1 MTLIKYQFER
11 RKEFVRLDWF
21 MFNIWIFALIAGI
34 TLLILSGC
42 KRYIDWVKDKMPMPK
57 EKIIKLEKSGAIGLI
72 TISVL
77 SLLRELL
84 KN

>member
-1 MTLIKYQFER
+1 M
-11 RKEFVRLDWF
+11 DWF
-21 MFNIWIFALIAGI
+21 NLSLWLFALILGI
-34 TLLILSGC
+34 TLLILSGS
-42 KRYIDWVKDKMPMPK
+42 KRYIDLVKEKMPMPE
-57 EKIIKLEKSGAIGLI
+57 EKIIKLEKNGAIGLI

>member
-1 MTLIKYQFER
+1 MFYIWL
-11 RKEFVRLDWF
+11 FV
-21 MFNIWIFALIAGI
+21 LIAGI
-34 TLLILSGC
+34 ALLILSGS
-42 KRYIDWVKDKMPMPK
+42 KKYIDWVKERIPMPE

-77 SLLRELL
+77 SLLRVLF

>member
-1 MTLIKYQFER
+1 M
-11 RKEFVRLDWF
+11 DWF
-21 MFNIWIFALIAGI
+21 NLSLWLFALILGI
-34 TLLILSGC
+34 TLLILSGS
-42 KRYIDWVKDKMPMPK
+42 KRYIDLVKEKMPMPEK
-57 EKIIKLEKSGAIGLI
+57 KIIKLEKNGAIGLI

>member
-1 MTLIKYQFER
+1 M
-11 RKEFVRLDWF
+11 DWF
-21 MFNIWIFALIAGI
+21 NLSLWLFALILGI
-34 TLLILSGC
+34 TLLILSGS
-42 KRYIDWVKDKMPMPK
+42 KRYIDLVKEKMPMPE